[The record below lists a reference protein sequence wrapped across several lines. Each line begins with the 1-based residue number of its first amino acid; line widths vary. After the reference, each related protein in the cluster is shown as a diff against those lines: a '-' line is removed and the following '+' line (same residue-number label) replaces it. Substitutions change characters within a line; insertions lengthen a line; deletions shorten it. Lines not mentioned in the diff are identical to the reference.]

1 MPTTKSRANER
12 LGAEIRRRRK
22 AAGLTQ
28 NELCAKLRRRRVHVT
43 QPTISTWESGEFDPP
58 TVALIALDKIFGL
71 EVGTLLRRA
80 DGGRTGSTSVNGCYQ
95 LTILRKERTVSP
107 MLRIQAPPVR
117 VAA

>member
-28 NELCAKLRRRRVHVT
+28 HELCAKLRRRRVRVK
-43 QPTISTWESGEFDPP
+43 QPTISTWESGEFEPP
-58 TVALIALDKIFGL
+58 LDALIALDKVFGL

-80 DGGRTGSTSVNGCYQ
+80 DGRGTGTTSVNGCYQ
-95 LTILRKERTVSP
+95 WTTLSKDGTVPLKLR
-107 MLRIQAPPVR
+107 MQAPPVR
-117 VAA
+117 LAA